1 MDLIFIRLGYLKRI
15 LVDSELKCMNQ
26 YLSKVHETSVFRP
39 TKIPNSN
46 THGTYAS
53 VANDNLGPHSVCGP
67 VTINKCTNYPYQ
79 PDNCTPNGLLNT
91 GEGEKPIER
100 RISGKADGAHMFLP
114 IGPTRCDEMNRCEMI
129 WDNVTKRHYKDS
141 IPNYVKPDNEYH
153 LNNISFNFKK
163 GNLYT
168 ILGRTLSGKTT
179 LLKTI
184 AGLINPNSGSMHFE
198 DKNFSEIPV
207 WERNVAMVYQQFINY
222 PHMNVYENIIFPL
235 KQRKVSDEQIKKD
248 VNEALNTVGLVGF
261 ENRKIQELSGG
272 QQQRVALARSLA
284 KKAKILLLDEPLV
297 NLDYK
302 LREQLREEFK
312 RIFSEGF
319 SQETILIYSTT
330 DPQEVM
336 ELNGEVIVLD
346 EGKIL
351 QNGPAKEIFENPLNL
366 KVAEISNDPPMNILK
381 GSKVS
386 TKINLDNISVGLPSH
401 LNNLA
406 DEAYNFGIRA
416 SEVKLDENGEEFEIE
431 LAEISGS
438 ETLLH
443 LKKGDT
449 KIIALIEEVMNFKIH
464 EKIKINFNNNKFY
477 AFDLNG
483 NLVSSPYGAING

>member
-1 MDLIFIRLGYLKRI
+1 MNLIGENL
-15 LVDSELKCMNQ
+15 
-26 YLSKVHETSVFRP
+26 
-39 TKIPNSN
+39 
-46 THGTYAS
+46 TY
-53 VANDNLGPHSVCGP
+53 
-67 VTINKCTNYPYQ
+67 
-79 PDNCTPNGLLNT
+79 
-91 GEGEKPIER
+91 
-100 RISGKADGAHMFLP
+100 
-114 IGPTRCDEMNRCEMI
+114 
-129 WDNVTKRHYKDS
+129 
-141 IPNYVKPDNEYH
+141 KPDNQFH
-153 LNNISFNFKK
+153 LNSVSFDFKK

-179 LLKTI
+179 FLKTI
-184 AGLINPNSGSMHFE
+184 AGLLNPDSGNLSFE
-198 DKNFSEIPV
+198 GKDFSKIPV

-222 PHMNVYENIIFPL
+222 PHLNVYENVIFPL
-235 KQRKVSDEQIKKD
+235 KQRKLSEDKIKTD
-248 VNEALNTVGLVGF
+248 VDEALKTVGLVGF

-312 RIFSEGF
+312 KIFSKGL
-319 SQETILIYSTT
+319 SSDAILIYSTT

-346 EGKIL
+346 EGKVL
-351 QNGPAKEIFENPLNL
+351 QKGPAKEIFENPRNL

-381 GSKVS
+381 GIKSSEKL
-386 TKINLDNISVGLPSH
+386 IFENISINIPAH
-401 LNNLA
+401 FKNLE
-406 DEAYNFGIRA
+406 DQNYNFGIRA
-416 SEVKLDENGEEFEIE
+416 SEIKLDDQGEEFEIE

>member
-1 MDLIFIRLGYLKRI
+1 MNLI
-15 LVDSELKCMNQ
+15 
-26 YLSKVHETSVFRP
+26 
-39 TKIPNSN
+39 
-46 THGTYAS
+46 
-53 VANDNLGPHSVCGP
+53 
-67 VTINKCTNYPYQ
+67 
-79 PDNCTPNGLLNT
+79 
-91 GEGEKPIER
+91 GEN
-100 RISGKADGAHMFLP
+100 IS
-114 IGPTRCDEMNRCEMI
+114 
-129 WDNVTKRHYKDS
+129 Y
-141 IPNYVKPDNEYH
+141 KPDNEYH

-222 PHMNVYENIIFPL
+222 PHMNVYENIVFPL

-351 QNGPAKEIFENPLNL
+351 QKGPAKEIFENPLNL

-464 EKIKINFNNNKFY
+464 
-477 AFDLNG
+477 
-483 NLVSSPYGAING
+483 